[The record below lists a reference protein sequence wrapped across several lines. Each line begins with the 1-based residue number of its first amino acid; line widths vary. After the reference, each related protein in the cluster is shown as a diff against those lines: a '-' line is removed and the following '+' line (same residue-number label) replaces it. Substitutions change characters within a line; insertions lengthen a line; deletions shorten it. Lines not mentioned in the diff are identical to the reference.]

1 VQSLFA
7 GPIFGR
13 EAMTAPRTTRHYIA
27 RGVYIATL
35 GVLIC
40 TAWTV
45 VTGAQDIRTISDMA
59 RFGSVLFQVLA
70 ILQLAVMMFLAA
82 TSSASIVA
90 QEKDKRTLILLLMT
104 HMTNRE
110 LVAGKF
116 AASYLHVLSLVVAGL
131 PVFAIVMLLGGVSPG
146 QVVAMTAVTLGSSLL
161 AAAIGN
167 FIAFWREK
175 TFQSLSMTF
184 LLIVIWIGVSEAIA
198 AGAFGERWAVVSTS
212 VVGNAISPLRAMLMA
227 AKPSVS
233 VGGSWETLLKGVF
246 PFLGFSISLSLIL
259 IITAILRVRIW
270 NPSPELFQVP
280 KEYEESSIF
289 SHSAEGKKEAELGIA
304 AETEKDEVA
313 RAGHVDARIRVQKR
327 YGRTVWQ
334 NPVLWRE
341 MRTWAYG
348 RKVLIIRLGY
358 LLFFALAVA
367 ALVFLSSEPIDRTA
381 LLPREGQPIAPLLL
395 VSFCIVNALAVTA
408 ITSERDGKSL
418 ELLMV
423 TDLLP
428 REFLLGKLLGVLY
441 VTKEMVVLP
450 LLIGFGLWWI
460 KRIGVQDLC
469 FLEIGLL
476 VMYVFSAMLGIHCG
490 TIYSSSRTAVTFSL
504 GTVFFL
510 FLGVA
515 TCILILVS
523 FSGSFEAQLPSF
535 LSFILGGSVGLYAV
549 LGIRNPSPAI
559 LAAALLLPFATFFAF
574 TSFLIGNQ
582 TLQVF
587 VVTSGVYGFTALAM
601 MVPALSEYDIAM
613 GRSRQAEDE

>member
-1 VQSLFA
+1 MFA

-13 EAMTAPRTTRHYIA
+13 EAITAPRTTRHYVA

-45 VTGAQDIRTISDMA
+45 VTGTQDIRTISDMA

-70 ILQLAVMMFLAA
+70 TLQLAVMMFLAA
-82 TSSASIVA
+82 TSATSIVA

-104 HMTNRE
+104 HMSNRE
-110 LVAGKF
+110 LVLGKL
-116 AASYLHVLSLVVAGL
+116 AAAFLHVASLVLAGL
-131 PVFAIVMLLGGVSPG
+131 PVFAFVMLLGGVSPS
-146 QVVAMTAVTLGSSLL
+146 QVLAMTVVTLASSLL
-161 AAAIGN
+161 AASLGN
-167 FIAFWREK
+167 YVAFWREK
-175 TFQSLSMTF
+175 TFQSLAMTF
-184 LLIVIWIGVSEAIA
+184 LIIVIWIGFSEALA
-198 AGAFGERWAVVSTS
+198 SGAMGESIGGVSIPA
-212 VVGNAISPLRAMLMA
+212 VGNAISPVRAMLIA
-227 AKPSVS
+227 SRPSVLA
-233 VGGSWETLLKGVF
+233 GNSWESLAQGIG
-246 PFLGFSISLSLIL
+246 PFLGFSLGGALL
-259 IITAILRVRIW
+259 LTTTAILRVRVW
-270 NPSPELFQVP
+270 NPSAELFQIP
-280 KEYEESSIF
+280 KEYEGSSIF
-289 SHSAEGKKEAELGIA
+289 SHSAEGRKESELGIA
-304 AETEKDEVA
+304 AETETDEAA
-313 RAGHVDARIRVQKR
+313 RAAHVDARVRSQKR
-327 YGRTVWQ
+327 YGRTVWN

-341 MRTWAYG
+341 MCTWAYG
-348 RKVLIIRLGY
+348 RKILVIRLGY
-358 LLFFALAVA
+358 LFFFALAIA
-367 ALVFLSSEPIDRTA
+367 ALVYLGYEPIDRTA

-428 REFLLGKLLGVLY
+428 REFLLGKLLGVLW

-450 LLIGFGLWWI
+450 LGIGLGLWWI
-460 KRIGVQDLC
+460 GRIGLQDLF

-476 VMYVFSAMLGIHCG
+476 VMYVFSSMLGIHCG

-504 GTVFFL
+504 GTLFFL

-582 TLQVF
+582 NLQVF
-587 VVTSGVYGFTALAM
+587 IVTSGVYGFTAMAM

>member
-1 VQSLFA
+1 
-7 GPIFGR
+7 
-13 EAMTAPRTTRHYIA
+13 MTAPRTSRHYVA
-27 RGVYIATL
+27 RGVYIGTL
-35 GVLIC
+35 GILIC

-59 RFGSVLFQVLA
+59 RFGAVLFQVLA
-70 ILQLAVMMFLAA
+70 TLQLAVMMFLAA

-104 HMTNRE
+104 RMSNRD
-110 LVAGKF
+110 LVLGKF
-116 AASYLHVLSLVVAGL
+116 CAAYLHVLSLVLAGL
-131 PVFAIVMLLGGVSPG
+131 PVFAMVMLLGGVSPV
-146 QVVAMTAVTLGSSLL
+146 QVAAMTAVTLASSLL
-161 AAAIGN
+161 AAALGN
-167 FIAFWREK
+167 FIAYWREK
-175 TFQSLSMTF
+175 TFQSLSLTF

-198 AGAFGERWAVVSTS
+198 SGAFGEMW
-212 VVGNAISPLRAMLMA
+212 GAISTKAIGNTISPMRAMLLA
-227 AKPSVS
+227 VRPSVS
-233 VGGSWETLLKGVF
+233 AGGSLESLAKGIV
-246 PFLGFSISLSLIL
+246 PFLVFSLSLSVML
-259 IITAILRVRIW
+259 VVTAILRVRVW
-270 NPSPELFQVP
+270 NPSAELFQIP
-280 KEYEESSIF
+280 KEYESGSIF
-289 SHSAEGKKEAELGIA
+289 SHGAEGKKEDELGIA
-304 AETEKDEVA
+304 AEAEKDEAA
-313 RAGHVDARIRVQKR
+313 RAGHVDARTRTQKR
-327 YGRTVWQ
+327 YGRTVWE

-341 MRTWAYG
+341 IRTWAYG
-348 RKVLIIRLGY
+348 RKVLVIRLGY
-358 LLFFALAVA
+358 LLFFALAAA
-367 ALVFLSSEPIDRTA
+367 ALVLVSSTPVDRNA

-428 REFLLGKLLGVLY
+428 REFLIGKLLGVLY

-450 LLIGFGLWWI
+450 LLIGFGLWWSR
-460 KRIGVQDLC
+460 RIGVQDLC

-490 TIYSSSRTAVTFSL
+490 MIYSSSRTAVTFSL

-523 FSGSFEAQLPSF
+523 FSGTFEAQLPSF

-559 LAAALLLPFATFFAF
+559 LAASLLLPFATFFAF

-582 TLQVF
+582 NLQVF
-587 VVTSGVYGFTALAM
+587 VVTSGVYGFTAMAM
-601 MVPALSEYDIAM
+601 MIPALSEYDIAM
-613 GRSRQAEDE
+613 GRSRQMEEE